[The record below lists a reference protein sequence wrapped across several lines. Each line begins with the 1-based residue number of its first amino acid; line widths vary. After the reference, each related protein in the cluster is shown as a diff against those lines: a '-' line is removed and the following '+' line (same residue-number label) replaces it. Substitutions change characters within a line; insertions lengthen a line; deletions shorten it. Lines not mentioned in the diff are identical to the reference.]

1 MNETISV
8 RGLSKSYGEK
18 RVISSLTLDLP
29 LGAVTALMGPS
40 GCGKTTLAF
49 LLAGLIPPDG
59 GEISGVPEKKAFV
72 FQEDRLAE
80 EFSALSN
87 VRFVLPGRDRKRAAE
102 LLARLGLGEELS
114 RPVREFSGGMKRR
127 VALARALAYDADIL
141 FLDEPFK
148 GLDEKSREETVRCT
162 LELTK
167 GKTVIFITHDR
178 EEAEALGGGVIDLGA
193 LLAREQER

>member
-1 MNETISV
+1 MNATLSV
-8 RGLSKSYGEK
+8 RDLSKSFGEK

-49 LLAGLIPPDG
+49 LLAGLIPPDA

-148 GLDEKSREETVRCT
+148 GLDEKSREEAVRCT
-162 LELTK
+162 LEMTA
-167 GKTVIFITHDR
+167 GKTVIFITHDP
-178 EEAEALGGGVIDLGA
+178 EEAEALGGGVIDLGT
-193 LLAREQER
+193 LLPREQER